1 MKFEVATR
9 HRLDV
14 ALVTFAGLPELD
26 PDDRPLADALRGRGL
41 DVGIVRWDDLG
52 FDWAST
58 RMALVRSPWDYYKRY
73 AEFLAWAE
81 RTAAVTRLENP
92 FPILA
97 WNTDKRYLVELAA
110 AGAPVVDTVLLE
122 RGGRA
127 DLAALLAERG
137 WSAVVL
143 KPAVS
148 ADSWEALSV
157 GPGELAA
164 GQAHLDRLLP
174 ERAML
179 VQPFLASVEDY
190 GERCLVAIEGELS
203 HAVRKNALTR
213 GGRWAGLPE
222 GTPVAI
228 APEERAAAESIL
240 AAAGRIAGFER
251 PLYARVDL
259 VRDDG
264 GRPRL
269 LELELAEPTLFVS
282 TSEAGLVR
290 LVAAV
295 ERRLAAGGAGRSI
308 SG

>member
-1 MKFEVATR
+1 M
-9 HRLDV
+9 DV
-14 ALVTFAGLPELD
+14 ALVTFAGLPDLD
-26 PDDRPLADALRGRGL
+26 PDDRPLADALCARGL
-41 DVGIVRWDDLG
+41 EVGAICWDDPG

-58 RMALVRSPWDYYKRY
+58 RMALIRSPWDYYKRY
-73 AEFLAWAE
+73 DDFLAWAE

-92 FPILA
+92 LSVVR
-97 WNTDKRYLVELAA
+97 WNLDKRYLVALAA
-110 AGAPVVDTVLLE
+110 AGAPVVETVLLE
-122 RGGRA
+122 RGERA
-127 DLAALLAERG
+127 DLAALLAACG
-137 WSAVVL
+137 WSAAVL

-148 ADSWEALSV
+148 ADSWEAISV
-157 GPGELAA
+157 GPGAIAA

-190 GERCLVAIEGELS
+190 GERCLVAIDGELS

-222 GTPVAI
+222 GMPVEI
-228 APEERAAAESIL
+228 ADDERAAAVAIL
-240 AAAGRIAGFER
+240 AAAGRLAGFER
-251 PLYARVDL
+251 TLYARVDL

-282 TSEAGLVR
+282 TSPDGLER
-290 LVAAV
+290 LVAAI
-295 ERRLAAGGAGRSI
+295 ERRLAVGGPRPAD